1 LDYKPLNYVQ
11 LQAAKAF
18 LEERVDG
25 KANLPTLEETDWSL
39 DNPDEATRYKNMSAD
54 EREVRKMSVFLLM
67 FSLGF
72 F

>member
-1 LDYKPLNYVQ
+1 
-11 LQAAKAF
+11 
-18 LEERVDG
+18 VDG

-72 F
+72 FLKPSLIFEVFFTNIYYF